1 MRHFAQRRIEEW
13 PARYVDLDG
22 GEDQSDGSDKR
33 DPGRTAAALLLL
45 VVVLLDRRRKGMF
58 GMR

>member
-1 MRHFAQRRIEEW
+1 VRHLAQRRIEEW

-22 GEDQSDGSDKR
+22 GEDESDEGDKSD
-33 DPGRTAAALLLL
+33 PERTAVALLLL